1 MTTTELI
8 ELLQKVE
15 KGASGRSREIS
26 VSVKK
31 KNGEVKEV
39 KFIGEPIITLVS
51 TGDGVAGA
59 QIHLMIDGV

>member
-26 VSVKK
+26 LYI
-31 KNGEVKEV
+31 GIGCEAA
-39 KFIGEPIITLVS
+39 FIPERDIFVDS
-51 TGDGVAGA
+51 TGDGIGGAEVALRV
-59 QIHLMIDGV
+59 QEKE

>member
-8 ELLQKVE
+8 DLLQKIE

-31 KNGEVKEV
+31 ENGEV
-39 KFIGEPIITLVS
+39 KFIGSPIITLVS

-59 QIHLMIDGV
+59 QVHLMIDGA

>member
-26 VSVKK
+26 LSVKGK
-31 KNGEVKEV
+31 KGKV
-39 KFIGEPIITLVS
+39 KFIGLPTIKLES
-51 TGDGVAGA
+51 TGDGIAGA
-59 QIHLMIDGV
+59 QIHLLIESGV